1 MGTAAPGSMGTARRS
16 RGFIHECRA
25 CNETATGP
33 TPEVLWQADRTR
45 VSWRPGHAPTERVFP
60 RSDRA
65 SASGSA
71 LDRGPGPSR
80 ACSSVDRA
88 SASEAEGRRSES
100 CRARHEHLYYFVDR
114 DPVLPSRT
122 RLAQQAGQSNP
133 SPSHALIRSQ
143 VRTGRLVRVAGVGRA
158 IPTSDKRRGG
168 YLRRSLGAPELWI
181 TDYQIHSQWP
191 TLRRSAREARSRGL
205 HQRGV
210 PTRSPPDA
218 LGQWRDRPPSAAG
231 HARCPWRFPHET
243 IWCALGCFGEPE
255 G

>member
-1 MGTAAPGSMGTARRS
+1 MVRAQIRGMLPVRPQAA
-16 RGFIHECRA
+16 
-25 CNETATGP
+25 
-33 TPEVLWQADRTR
+33 EVLT
-45 VSWRPGHAPTERVFP
+45 
-60 RSDRA
+60 SDRCQDHRA
-65 SASGSA
+65 PVAQWIERRPPKPKVAGPNPVGRATNICTISSIVTRCYPAERGSRNR
-71 LDRGPGPSR
+71 RGNPTLPR
-80 ACSSVDRA
+80 AMS
-88 SASEAEGRRSES
+88 
-100 CRARHEHLYYFVDR
+100 
-114 DPVLPSRT
+114 
-122 RLAQQAGQSNP
+122 
-133 SPSHALIRSQ
+133 LIRSQ